1 MFIELTKDKSL
12 KNILLKADIDEHTL
26 SLVKSN
32 ASITEIKN
40 SLVDNINAHNIVQY
54 RKFILKAEEEFASE
68 QEVSEARA
76 RELSEQEQSA
86 QSPDT
91 AQRDDSELETTG
103 DLTAELEGKKKKTGK
118 TEMEKQYDR
127 YLREVK
133 MIMEYLE
140 ATKDLV
146 QNLEI
151 TRDES
156 EPSNFSFR
164 GQTAYANKFNTQQK
178 SNSYLNLM
186 KILDER
192 DKEFLVKKYRRHFN
206 AQGDFP
212 LKGKNDVNIS
222 TLTDN
227 LLSVFNSNVGN
238 RDMSLGEAFSRLHIN
253 TYKRQPTAYRNIG
266 RYKKDISRA
275 ISRVKGM
282 PVKDED
288 YEKAVKIVNNMR
300 KNLEKLNTSQEY
312 IESVIAE
319 LEFIENDGA
328 EKIIARKIKSMTDGV
343 KILLEQGML
352 DETGKRKK
360 PSTVEED
367 ITLGT
372 QVRGLENTI
381 RDIQENSEE
390 YIEEATEELRRD
402 IEIERTKLT
411 KVNREIERINQYLPE
426 VQEISR
432 ILVQMNRPSPRPE
445 GRSLSERQQIRELVE
460 RRDSESQSSFR
471 RIVNAIQS
479 IDKKLK
485 EMSRIIDTLDEME
498 AEEFMGWITGEAGQR
513 PQRRAQLEIEG
524 LDLVEGF
531 DTINNR
537 DINRLD
543 RLGAEVENLFERV
556 ERFTN
561 SLVRNMA
568 REITYDDTQEAYRL
582 MERRT

>member
-40 SLVDNINAHNIVQY
+40 SLVDNINPHNIVQY
-54 RKFILKAEEEFASE
+54 RKFILKAEEDFASE
-68 QEVSEARA
+68 QEVSETRA

-86 QSPDT
+86 QNPET
-91 AQRDDSELETTG
+91 TQREDSELETAG

-127 YLREVK
+127 YLTEVK

-140 ATKDLV
+140 ATRDLV

-192 DKEFLVKKYRRHFN
+192 DKEFLVNKYKRHFN
-206 AQGDFP
+206 AQGEFP
-212 LKGKNDVNIS
+212 LKKKEDVNIS

-227 LLSVFNSNVGN
+227 LLSVFNSNVGGKN
-238 RDMSLGEAFSRLHIN
+238 MTLGEAFSRLHIN

-266 RYKKDISRA
+266 RYKRDISRA

-352 DETGKRKK
+352 DERGKRKK

-367 ITLGT
+367 AALGS
-372 QVRGLENTI
+372 QIKGLENTI
-381 RDIQENSEE
+381 RDIQQNSEE
-390 YIEEATEELRRD
+390 YIEEATEELKKD

-411 KVNREIERINQYLPE
+411 KVNKEIERINQYLPE
-426 VQEISR
+426 VREISK

-485 EMSRIIDTLDEME
+485 EMSGIIDTLDEME
-498 AEEFMGWITGEAGQR
+498 AKEFMGWITGEAGQR

-582 MERRT
+582 MEGRT

>member
-32 ASITEIKN
+32 ASTTEIKK
-40 SLVDNINAHNIVQY
+40 SLIDNINSNNIVQY

-91 AQRDDSELETTG
+91 AQRDDSELETAG

-186 KILDER
+186 KILDEK
-192 DKEFLVKKYRRHFN
+192 DKNFLVNKYRRHFN
-206 AQGDFP
+206 AQGEFP
-212 LKGKNDVNIS
+212 LKKKDDVNIS

-300 KNLEKLNTSQEY
+300 KNLEKLNNSQEY
-312 IESVIAE
+312 IESVITE

-343 KILLEQGML
+343 KVLLEQGIL
-352 DETGKRKK
+352 DERGKRKK

-372 QVRGLENTI
+372 QVKGLENTI
-381 RDIQENSEE
+381 RDIQQNSEE
-390 YIEEATEELRRD
+390 YIEEATEELKKD
-402 IEIERTKLT
+402 IEIERPKLT
-411 KVNREIERINQYLPE
+411 KVNKEIERINQYLPE

-445 GRSLSERQQIRELVE
+445 GRSLSEKQQIRELVE

-498 AEEFMGWITGEAGQR
+498 AKEFMGWITGEAGQR

-568 REITYDDTQEAYRL
+568 REITYDDTQETYRL
-582 MERRT
+582 VEGRT